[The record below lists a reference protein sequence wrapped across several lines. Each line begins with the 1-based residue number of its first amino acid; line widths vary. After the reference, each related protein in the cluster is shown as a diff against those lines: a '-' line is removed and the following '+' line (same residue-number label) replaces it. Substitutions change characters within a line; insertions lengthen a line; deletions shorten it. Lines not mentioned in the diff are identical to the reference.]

1 MSDRND
7 FMAVCSVSEMARKLE
22 LSRARFYQLQNA
34 GVFPKPIHEDH
45 IKRPFYPLDLQQKC
59 MEIRKTGIG
68 LNGKPV
74 IFNIP
79 RKNNKANVCSNGL
92 DSEFNGFCG
101 ELVGVLR
108 KFKLKLTRGTIKK
121 ALRQIR
127 PDGLEQY
134 TVTRELIHD
143 LSEYFTERP

>member
-1 MSDRND
+1 MFDKND
-7 FMAVCSVSEMARKLE
+7 YMAVCSVSEMARKLE

-34 GVFPKPIHEDH
+34 GVFPKPIPDDH

-74 IFNIP
+74 IFNAP
-79 RKNNKANVCSNGL
+79 RKNHKANVCSNGL
-92 DSEFNGFCG
+92 DSEFSGFCG
-101 ELVGVLR
+101 ELVGVL
-108 KFKLKLTRGTIKK
+108 KEFKLKLTRGTIKK

-143 LSEYFTERP
+143 LSEYFKERP

>member
-1 MSDRND
+1 MSDKND
-7 FMAVCSVSEMARKLE
+7 FMAVCSVSGMARKLE
-22 LSRARFYQLQNA
+22 LSRARFYQLQNT
-34 GVFPKPIHEDH
+34 GVFPKPISDDH
-45 IKRPFYPLDLQQKC
+45 TKRPFYPLELQQKC

-74 IFNIP
+74 IFNTP

-92 DSEFNGFCG
+92 DSELNGFCG
-101 ELVGVLR
+101 ELVGVL
-108 KFKLKLTRGTIKK
+108 KEFKLKLTPGKIKT

-134 TVTRELIHD
+134 TLTRELIHD
-143 LSEYFTERP
+143 LSEYFKKRL